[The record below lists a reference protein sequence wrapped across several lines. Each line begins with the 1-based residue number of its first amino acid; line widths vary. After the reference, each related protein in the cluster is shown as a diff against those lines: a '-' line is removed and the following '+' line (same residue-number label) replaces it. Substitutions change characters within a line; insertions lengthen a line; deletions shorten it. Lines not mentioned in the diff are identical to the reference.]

1 MSANSATKRFRN
13 RGSRS
18 SPETDASNDA
28 PLPDARIAAW
38 RPGASPALL
47 RLCPFD
53 VDDLS
58 LRALF
63 ASPDLDPPRLGLRG
77 NRYLDCEHA
86 LFVAGLE
93 PLGVKMLAEEHL
105 ALERAHGPLL
115 GDDLVAFFPV
125 VQPLG
130 GHAQHVLLDG
140 EVDRVRVDAGEIE
153 MEEDHVPP
161 PVGIHRDRSNLNDSS
176 ERLLGEPVQIP

>member
-1 MSANSATKRFRN
+1 MVRTHRSTATVNGLCALHGEVEHYEGKA
-13 RGSRS
+13 G
-18 SPETDASNDA
+18 PA
-28 PLPDARIAAW
+28 
-38 RPGASPALL
+38 ASPALL

-53 VDDLS
+53 VDYLS

-93 PLGVKMLAEEHL
+93 PLWVKVLAEEHL

-115 GDDLVAFFPV
+115 GDDLVAFF
-125 VQPLG
+125 
-130 GHAQHVLLDG
+130 
-140 EVDRVRVDAGEIE
+140 
-153 MEEDHVPP
+153 
-161 PVGIHRDRSNLNDSS
+161 
-176 ERLLGEPVQIP
+176 